1 MSTVS
6 PDDLISEY
14 AKYLRRRRR
23 AASTIDHYVAILR
36 RMDEDLPEG
45 LEDSTTEEIAD
56 WIFEG
61 NDGGARTEDHYIT
74 VINGFGKWATNVAEP
89 YTFNPAALLERP
101 TVRKRKKR
109 PAPEGV
115 FAQLLA
121 RAQMPMVLALE
132 LAGYGGLRCCEI
144 SRLDRED
151 VDERETRLVGKG
163 DKERT
168 IPTHP
173 VVWRRV
179 KDMPAGALI
188 RGRDGERLTASEISK
203 RGWRLMHGYGHSMHS
218 LRRRFATRAYDVNR
232 DILAV
237 QELLGH
243 AQVTTT
249 EQYLTVNRDRMAAA
263 VDGLPVAAVS
273 G

>member
-1 MSTVS
+1 VS
-6 PDDLISEY
+6 DDLIADYE
-14 AKYLRRRRR
+14 KYLRRRRR
-23 AASTIDHYVAILR
+23 APSTIDHYVSILR

-45 LEDSTTEEIAD
+45 LRDATTEELAD
-56 WIFEG
+56 WIFDG
-61 NDGGARTEDHYIT
+61 NQGGARTEDHYIT
-74 VINGFGKWATNVAEP
+74 IVNGFGKWAATVADH

-101 TVRKRKKR
+101 KVIKPKKKA
-109 PAPEGV
+109 APEDA
-115 FAQLLA
+115 FARLLG
-121 RAQMPMVLALE
+121 RATMPMVLSLE
-132 LAGYGGLRCCEI
+132 LAGYDGLRCCEI

-151 VDERETRLVGKG
+151 VTEREIRLVGKG

-179 KDMPAGALI
+179 QHMPPGALI
-188 RGRDGERLTASEISK
+188 CDRDGGRLTPSEISK
-203 RGWRLMHGYGHSMHS
+203 RGWRLMRGMGYSMHS
-218 LRRRFATRAYDVNR
+218 LRHRFATRAYDATR

-249 EQYLTVNRDRMAAA
+249 QEYIDVNRDRMAAA
-263 VDGLPVAAVS
+263 VDGLPVAEDDAS
-273 G
+273 E